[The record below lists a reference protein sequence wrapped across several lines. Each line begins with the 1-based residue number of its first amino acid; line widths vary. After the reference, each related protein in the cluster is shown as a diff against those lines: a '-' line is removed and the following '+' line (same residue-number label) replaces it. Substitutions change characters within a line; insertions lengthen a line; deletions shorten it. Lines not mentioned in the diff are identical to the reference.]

1 MDLATL
7 IGIPAGFLMIIGG
20 IVVGGYSLGLY
31 ADLVSVIITIGG
43 SLCAVIISNDMAVV
57 KSIPKYMGIAF
68 KQPKSNVGD
77 LIRQLVRNTKKSRR
91 Q

>member
-57 KSIPKYMGIAF
+57 KNIPKYI
-68 KQPKSNVGD
+68 QNE
-77 LIRQLVRNTKKSRR
+77 Q
-91 Q
+91 